1 MRFEAFFAAA
11 TGYPPHEY
19 QARVARDGLPG
30 LLKAPTGAGKTAVIL
45 AWLWRRLY
53 GPEPDRTPRRLVYA
67 LPRRSLTEPLSGSV
81 RRWLAGLGLLDEV
94 ALHVALG
101 RWDDGWGDWRE
112 DMHRPAILLGD
123 ADLLVSKALNRGYG
137 TGRTIQPMDFALV
150 CNGAQWIVDEVRL
163 CPQAAATLRQL
174 AALTGTWETAEPLR
188 LTFLTATSADAPAGA
203 GGAMAEGGS
212 VEIAPGERGGELAA
226 RLGAARV
233 IRRAAAA
240 PGDYEAL
247 AGLVRAA
254 HRPGTLTLVALGDV
268 PAAQRVARLLRDGP
282 ARCVLL
288 HAWLRGTERAARVAD
303 VLAGPAD
310 LIVVSAGETA
320 SGLDLTAALVVA
332 EAAPWPSMVRRIG
345 RANRSGALRD
355 AEVWWLP
362 PPAPGEGPAAE
373 PGEGPAEWPGERLD
387 VAAACAELTRLE
399 GVSVTGEELLTRP
412 VPGPRPELAV
422 LGRDALLALFDTAP
436 PVPSGAAPAP
446 GPHRPT
452 ASGAGADGADA
463 DIDRYVRDPGE
474 PDVEVAWAEWTP
486 GEAGAPD
493 PGVRFPPPEYRCRVP
508 RAAAAALAARSPAW
522 RFDQPAGQWLRVTA
536 QSSLR
541 PYDLLLVAAA
551 DGGYDPGAGFDPAA
565 PGPVPDC
572 PVLLTQAEA
581 DAVISPG
588 GLAGPAPRGWQSLDE
603 HSEQVRDQAA
613 ALLAALAPAVTG
625 AAARAAIVA
634 GYLHDVGKAHPT
646 WQDALCALAAASA
659 ADMVAAGR
667 PWAKSGTVGP
677 LEFAGGAAFRHELA
691 SLLLIDGP
699 LRSLLAASP
708 DADLTRYL
716 VLAHHGRLRVRV
728 SDHSVSDH
736 SVSDHSVSDHSAEPA
751 AANPCILGLAQG
763 AISDIPPLLGQPAAT
778 LTVDLGQFRQDD
790 RRSWTGTVAG
800 LLDRYGPFT
809 LAYLETVVRV
819 ADWRASG
826 DRELPESVG
835 PRPRS
840 G

>member
-11 TGYPPHEY
+11 TGSPPYEY

-81 RRWLAGLGLLDEV
+81 RHWLAGLGLLDEV

-101 RWDDGWGDWRE
+101 NWDDGWGDWRE

-137 TGRTIQPMDFALV
+137 TGRTIQPVDFALT
-150 CNGAQWIVDEVRL
+150 CNGAQWIVDDVRL

-174 AALTGTWETAEPLR
+174 AALTGTWETTEPFR
-188 LTFLTATSADAPAGA
+188 LTFLSATSADAPAD
-203 GGAMAEGGS
+203 GGAMAEGGT

-226 RLGAARV
+226 RLGAGRV
-233 IRRAAAA
+233 IRRAAVD
-240 PGDYEAL
+240 PGDYEAV

-254 HRPGTLTLVALGDV
+254 HRSGTLTLVALGDV

-288 HAWLRGTERAARVAD
+288 HAQLRGTERAARVAD

-310 LIVVSAGETA
+310 LVVVSAGETA
-320 SGLDLTAALVVA
+320 SGLDRSAALVVA

-362 PPAPGEGPAAE
+362 PPAPGEG
-373 PGEGPAEWPGERLD
+373 LS

-399 GVSVTGEELLTRP
+399 GVSVTAEELLARP
-412 VPGPRPELAV
+412 VPGARHDAAI

-436 PVPSGAAPAP
+436 PVPGE
-446 GPHRPT
+446 
-452 ASGAGADGADA
+452 ADA
-463 DIDRYVRDPGE
+463 GIDRYVRDPGE
-474 PDVEVAWAEWTP
+474 PDVEVAWAEWSP

-493 PGVRFPPPEYRCRVP
+493 PGVRFPPPGYRCRVP
-508 RAAAAALAARSPAW
+508 LAAAASLAARAPAW
-522 RFDQPAGQWLRVTA
+522 RFDQAAGQWLRVTA
-536 QSSLR
+536 ESSLR

-572 PVLLTQAEA
+572 PVLLTAAEA
-581 DAVISPG
+581 AASAPPADPGATAGAVILPG
-588 GLAGPAPRGWQSLDE
+588 TPAGTATRGWQSLDE

-625 AAARAAIVA
+625 TAAAAAIVA
-634 GYLHDVGKAHPT
+634 GYLHDAGKAHPT
-646 WQDALCALAAASA
+646 WQDALCALATAPDAG
-659 ADMVAAGR
+659 MVAAGR
-667 PWAKSGTVGP
+667 PWAKSGTAGP
-677 LEFAGGAAFRHELA
+677 LEFAGGVAFRHELA
-691 SLLLIDGP
+691 SLLLIEGP
-699 LRSLLAASP
+699 LRALLAASP

-716 VLAHHGRLRVRV
+716 VLAHHGKLRVR
-728 SDHSVSDH
+728 
-736 SVSDHSVSDHSAEPA
+736 VSDHSVSDHSAEPA
-751 AANPCILGLAQG
+751 APNSCILGLAQG
-763 AISDIPPLLGQPAAT
+763 ATSDIPPLLGQPAAT

-790 RRSWTGTVAG
+790 SRQDDSRQDGRRSWTATVAG

-826 DRELPESVG
+826 GRELPEPVA